1 MLSPKSVPPGDD
13 SSIVIVQAGKSLGNK
28 TGTPPI
34 GWNIEGRDDQIQD
47 NQLPG
52 YLTEIHLSHRQITKR
67 FVELLHLFEDYTK
80 ILDSEH
86 QHHAGLPFRL
96 RGVLSEQLV
105 FKEEDAN
112 VELRASSA
120 TQLSDSTLRPT
131 CEVSSQTSWS
141 AENQKPVGV
150 KDLETKLA
158 IVGGERVDTETEK
171 PSKVLQHTIHIEVE
185 SVTSATDMQRP
196 PLRQR
201 MWNVLVQTGDTIV
214 ACASMIGENFT
225 YFLFVVLCLWGLYL
239 LMGHYYSFLQT
250 NVNQQI
256 DLKRDLVRGAQQPKQ
271 L

>member
-34 GWNIEGRDDQIQD
+34 GWNIEGR
-47 NQLPG
+47 LPG

-86 QHHAGLPFRL
+86 QHHAGVPYRL
-96 RGVLSEQLV
+96 RRVLSEQLV

-158 IVGGERVDTETEK
+158 IAGGERVDTETEK
-171 PSKVLQHTIHIEVE
+171 PSK
-185 SVTSATDMQRP
+185 
-196 PLRQR
+196 
-201 MWNVLVQTGDTIV
+201 
-214 ACASMIGENFT
+214 
-225 YFLFVVLCLWGLYL
+225 
-239 LMGHYYSFLQT
+239 
-250 NVNQQI
+250 
-256 DLKRDLVRGAQQPKQ
+256 
-271 L
+271 